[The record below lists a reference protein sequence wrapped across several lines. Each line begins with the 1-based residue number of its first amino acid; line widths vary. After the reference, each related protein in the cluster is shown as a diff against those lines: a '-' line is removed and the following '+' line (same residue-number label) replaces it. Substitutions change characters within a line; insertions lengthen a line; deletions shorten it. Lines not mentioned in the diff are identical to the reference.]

1 MVACT
6 DVWKLLTRNSELMLK
21 FCFSRFLELQ
31 TFLLFQSKLYVND
44 KSEMLKMFRAAVLLY

>member
-6 DVWKLLTRNSELMLK
+6 NGWKLLKRNSEQMLK
-21 FCFSRFLELQ
+21 FCFSPFLELK

-44 KSEMLKMFRAAVLLY
+44 KSEMLKMFPAAVFLY